1 MDTELTRA
9 RGAARQAGG
18 FAGGTQIQQNRIVGG
33 GNFGGGIDLSALNAI
48 GSQNN
53 IKPINLGPAAAMPI
67 FDPLAK
73 QIGSPTAGIDRTV
86 AQNAVPMAL
95 DDRNIVA
102 AINKL
107 GDRLDKLAPQKA
119 GDNRRMPGYSD
130 QLEAQTANTYAR
142 T

>member
-9 RGAARQAGG
+9 RGAVRQAGG
-18 FAGGTQIQQNRIVGG
+18 FVSGQVQQNRVIGG
-33 GNFGGGIDLSALNAI
+33 GSFGGGIDLSALNAI

-53 IKPINLGPAAAMPI
+53 IKPINLGPTVPMPI

-73 QIGSPTAGIDRTV
+73 QIQSPTAGIDRTV

-107 GDRLDKLAPQKA
+107 GDRLDRLAPQKA
-119 GDNRRMPGYSD
+119 NADNRRMPGYSD

-142 T
+142 S

>member
-1 MDTELTRA
+1 MA
-9 RGAARQAGG
+9 
-18 FAGGTQIQQNRIVGG
+18 
-33 GNFGGGIDLSALNAI
+33 
-48 GSQNN
+48 
-53 IKPINLGPAAAMPI
+53 PMPI